1 MSTLTGLNKIVT
13 SISALTDDI
22 IMPNNNDVVCIDTEN
37 SRIGVKTSSPAY
49 DIDVSGTLRTKT
61 LILGTGNSE
70 IISISNGRIFTN
82 TSFTINSEISC
93 NSLKSGTLFT
103 TSDIS
108 TSSLLYVNYIRPYIN
123 TNPISISGNVLMDGS
138 LTLLNNAKL
147 FVNNINPLPSTSDIS
162 INGSVKITGNLTVS
176 SLNTAAVLSAN
187 GLLTGSDD
195 RLKHNEEAIANALT
209 TIRQL
214 TPQIYQKTATFK
226 DPHYRGPLD
235 EPHII
240 EAGLI
245 AQEVEKIDELKF
257 SVNVGNKQTP
267 YSLNYNN
274 IFVYSLAALKE
285 LDAQVQ
291 IINENLNKTENFIKN
306 EGSNDLATILN
317 NKIEYI
323 EELGKKIALLESRIA
338 NIERAF

>member
-82 TSFTINSEISC
+82 TPFIINAEISC
-93 NSLKSGTLFT
+93 NSLKTGTLFT

-108 TSSLLYVNYIRPYIN
+108 TSSLLYVNNIRPYIN
-123 TNPISISGNVLMDGS
+123 TIPISISGNVLMDGS
-138 LTLLNNAKL
+138 LTLLNNARL
-147 FVNNINPLPSTSDIS
+147 LVNNINPLLGTSDIS
-162 INGSVKITGNLTVS
+162 INGSLIIDG
-176 SLNTAAVLSAN
+176 SLNIRGTGSTSA
-187 GLLTGSDD
+187 GMLITSDD
-195 RLKHNEEAIANALT
+195 RLKHNEELIANALT

-226 DPHYRGPLD
+226 DPHYRGPLN

-323 EELGKKIALLESRIA
+323 EELGKKIELLERRIA